1 MKNDNVVKP
10 NAVIKP
16 DGDADM
22 KDEGNM
28 GEIKDRCDGKQ
39 MTDDDMTRVLLISKY
54 SLSLAGTTQTA
65 HDVIGASL
73 TPLGHAHIQK
83 RYNSWK

>member
-1 MKNDNVVKP
+1 MKNHNVVKP

-22 KDEGNM
+22 KDEGNI
-28 GEIKDRCDGKQ
+28 GEIEDRCDGKQ
-39 MTDDDMTRVLLISKY
+39 MTADNMTRVLLISKY
-54 SLSLAGTTQTA
+54 SLLLAGPTQTA

-73 TPLGHAHIQK
+73 TPLGHAPTQK
-83 RYNSWK
+83 EYNSWK